1 MEEIFFAYGK
11 APVVLGVA
19 IIILLGIGWWMN
31 KMDKKLNK
39 LEDSINKQ
47 K

>member
-11 APVVLGVA
+11 APIVLGVA
-19 IIILLGIGWWMN
+19 IIILLGLGWWMN
-31 KMDKKLNK
+31 QMDKKLDK